1 MDKKFWISG
10 IVAAVLFYL
19 LGFVVHGVILL
30 EDYSKLPNLLR
41 SEEEAMSRM
50 AYMIIANLLMGFAF
64 SWIYRQGVTASASW
78 VQQGT
83 RYGIAIALLMVI
95 PWYLIY
101 YTVQPWPGMVV
112 VKQIVLE
119 TISVIIIALAVAFI
133 QKPSVQAAT
142 A

>member
-10 IVAAVLFYL
+10 IVAAVLFFA
-19 LGFVVHGVILL
+19 LGFVVHGMILHD
-30 EDYSKLPNLLR
+30 DYLKLPNLFR
-41 SEEEAMSRM
+41 TEQDAQAHM
-50 AYMIIANLLMGFAF
+50 AYMVLANLIMGFAF
-64 SWIYRQGVTASASW
+64 AWIYRQGLAAGASW
-78 VQQGT
+78 VQQGI
-83 RYGIAIALLMVI
+83 RYGIAVALLTAV

-119 TISVIIIALAVAFI
+119 TISIIIVALVVAFI
-133 QKPSVQAAT
+133 QKPSALAVT